1 MRVLGLTGGIAS
13 GKSTAAAQLKE
24 LGALV
29 LDADRYGHRAYEP
42 DSPGFHAVVNEF
54 GHDIVGENGLVDRR
68 VLGGKVFGDPG
79 KMQRLTDIVWPEIR
93 RLATEE
99 IAELRERDPE
109 TVIVLEAAVMIEA
122 GWQDLCDEVWVVA
135 TEPETAIKRLRQRNN
150 LSAEEAQKRLD
161 SQLGN
166 AERKKHARVYLE
178 NCGTERQF
186 RAQLGEEWERLQR
199 RIKRARGRR
208 R

>member
-93 RLATEE
+93 RLAAEE

>member
-13 GKSTAAAQLKE
+13 GKSTAAAQLRD
-24 LGALV
+24 LGAVV

-54 GHDIVGENGLVDRR
+54 GHDIVGEDGLIDRR
-68 VLGGKVFGDPG
+68 ALGGKVFGDPG
-79 KMQRLTDIVWPEIR
+79 RMQRLTDIVWPEIR
-93 RLATEE
+93 RLAAEE

-135 TEPETAIKRLRQRNN
+135 TEPEAAIRRLRQRNN
-150 LSAEEAQKRLD
+150 LSAGEAQKRLD